1 MPRFKASDSNIIFL
15 TKPAMTSQ
23 SQAETEGMFD
33 GLECLYEDEPLV
45 LVPLE
50 SQSEDGHSQKPDRLT
65 VFDW

>member
-1 MPRFKASDSNIIFL
+1 
-15 TKPAMTSQ
+15 MTSQ